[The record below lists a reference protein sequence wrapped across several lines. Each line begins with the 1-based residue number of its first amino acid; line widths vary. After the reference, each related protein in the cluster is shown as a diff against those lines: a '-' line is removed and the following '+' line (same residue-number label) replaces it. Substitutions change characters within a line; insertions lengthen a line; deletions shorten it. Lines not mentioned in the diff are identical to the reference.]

1 MNNDFP
7 LSGHCDARFAGVRD
21 AFLANF
27 TERGE
32 IGAAV
37 TIFING
43 KTAVDLIGGWRDQAR
58 TQQWQPDTLVNVWSS
73 TKGVVATCFAML
85 VDAGRI
91 SYDDPVSRYWPEFAA
106 EGKASITIG
115 QLLSHQAGL
124 CGFTTPAHFA
134 DLLDG
139 GAAAARLAAQAPL
152 WQPGTASGYHA
163 ISVGILAT
171 ELFGRVTGTS
181 LRSFVA
187 GELRQ
192 RHGFD
197 ISIGLSADDER
208 RRAEMI
214 APPDMDSAQI
224 GSLTAPQIAALAN
237 PPLDPLAPNTPEWR
251 AADLPSANG
260 HANAHALAALY
271 AALLDG
277 RLVSPDSLARAT
289 RTQIEGADLVLGLPT
304 RWGAGFLMNTDG
316 LYGPNRA
323 AFGHSGWGGSF
334 AMADPGAKL
343 AMSYTMNR
351 MGAQLR
357 DEPRAKAL
365 INALYAAIKRS

>member
-1 MNNDFP
+1 MSDNFAV
-7 LSGHCDARFAGVRD
+7 SGLCDPRFAAVRE
-21 AFLANF
+21 AFHANF
-27 TERGE
+27 TERNE

-37 TIFING
+37 AVIVNG
-43 KTAVDLIGGWRDQAR
+43 KVVVDLIGGWRDAAR
-58 TQQWQPDTLVNVWSS
+58 TQPWQPDTLVNVWSS
-73 TKGVVATCFAML
+73 TKGIAATCFAML
-85 VDAGRI
+85 VDAGRL
-91 SYDDPVSRYWPEFAA
+91 SYDDPVARYWPEFAA
-106 EGKASITIG
+106 EGKATITIG

-124 CGFTTPAHFA
+124 CGFTTPARFA
-134 DLLDG
+134 DLLGG
-139 GAAAARLAAQAPL
+139 GAAAARLAAQVPL
-152 WQPGTASGYHA
+152 WRPGTASGYHA

-171 ELFGRVTGTS
+171 ELFGRITGTS
-181 LRSFVA
+181 LRSFVV

-197 ISIGLSADDER
+197 ISIGLGADDEH

-214 APPDMDSAQI
+214 APPDMDSSQV

-260 HANAHALAALY
+260 YANAHGLASLY

-277 RLVSPDSLARAT
+277 RLVSRDSLERAT
-289 RTQIEGADLVLGLPT
+289 RTQIEGVDLVLGLPV

-316 LYGPNRA
+316 IYGPNPA

-334 AMADPGAKL
+334 AMGDPGAQV

-357 DEPRAKAL
+357 DDPRAKAL
-365 INALYAAIKRS
+365 INALYAAIN